1 MTNVRGLE
9 GKVDG
14 QANLREVEDAEKLE
28 LEEKIKE
35 LGRKVDDYDKQNLKP
50 KMNAM
55 STRLDKMENDTEK
68 LGRDYRDLRCIV
80 DEHKEQLMSMTGT
93 LYNSSTKDDIIGVK
107 DQIRKLENKAYES
120 TGISRQ
126 DLIQFDA
133 RFNN

>member
-14 QANLREVEDAEKLE
+14 QANLREVEDAEQLE

-55 STRLDKMENDTEK
+55 SSRLDKMENDNE
-68 LGRDYRDLRCIV
+68 
-80 DEHKEQLMSMTGT
+80 
-93 LYNSSTKDDIIGVK
+93 
-107 DQIRKLENKAYES
+107 
-120 TGISRQ
+120 
-126 DLIQFDA
+126 
-133 RFNN
+133 